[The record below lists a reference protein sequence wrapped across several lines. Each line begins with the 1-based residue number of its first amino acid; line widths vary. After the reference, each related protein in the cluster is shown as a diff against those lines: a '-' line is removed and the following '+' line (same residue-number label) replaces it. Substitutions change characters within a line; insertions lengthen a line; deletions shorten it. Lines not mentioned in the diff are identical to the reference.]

1 MFNFFKKKKNNI
13 KLSTIG
19 TPIEPIDKDN
29 NLINSC
35 DHPKFKAQDVYKMA
49 IFLSVVDGKP
59 VYENKDLYPKY
70 LSYECGIKDPVN
82 FHLAMVKNGY
92 LEKNSNSLPE
102 ILSLKKVSELKAIL
116 NNLSI
121 KAIGKKSDLIS
132 RILSDVPIAEQ
143 RQILNDF
150 NGFFLSDKGQKFL
163 EANDACIQ
171 FHRYKK
177 WNLDYFDYAKKSRK
191 LISLS
196 FFDYAW
202 SAFND
207 QLIIYRE
214 NGDWGLL
221 RNTHFHMWELLKLKD
236 KQEESYQQLIFV
248 LYFDLSG
255 LNNGNVVFQPDE
267 SVTPG
272 ICDLLYKSKDLFDVF
287 MVDVC
292 YDDNLPFHYYPPNVF
307 QNVLQEI
314 LSTGSANLKKYK
326 RELNKPTLVKGKHD
340 FVKTI
345 KGTNLEYYKN

>member
-13 KLSTIG
+13 KLSAIG

-49 IFLSVVDGKP
+49 IFLSVVNGKP
-59 VYENKDLYPKY
+59 VYENEDLYPRY

-82 FHLAMVKNGY
+82 FHHAMIKNGY
-92 LEKNSNSLPE
+92 LEKSLNSLPE

-116 NNLSI
+116 NNSSI

-132 RILSDVPIAEQ
+132 QILSDLPVAE
-143 RQILNDF
+143 RKQILSDF
-150 NGFFLSDKGQKFL
+150 NGFVLSDKGHKFIGT
-163 EANDACIQ
+163 NDVCIQ
-171 FHRYKK
+171 FHRHKK
-177 WNLDYFDYAKKSRK
+177 WDLDYFDYAKKSKR
-191 LISLS
+191 LTNLS

-202 SAFND
+202 SILND
-207 QLIIYRE
+207 RLIIYRA

-221 RNTHFHMWELLKLKD
+221 RNTHFYMWELLKLKN

-267 SVTPG
+267 SVAPG
-272 ICDLLYKSKDLFDVF
+272 ICDLLYKSRDLFDTL

-292 YDDNLPFHYYPPNVF
+292 YDDSLPFHYYPPNVF

-326 RELNKPTLVKGKHD
+326 RDLNKPTLVKGKHD